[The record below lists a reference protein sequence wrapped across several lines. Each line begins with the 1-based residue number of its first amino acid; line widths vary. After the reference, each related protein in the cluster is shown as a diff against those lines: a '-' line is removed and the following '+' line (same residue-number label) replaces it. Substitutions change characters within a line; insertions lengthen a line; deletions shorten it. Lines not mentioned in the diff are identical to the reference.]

1 MKKIVWSYGLP
12 AGLISL
18 LGYVLTTI
26 TGAEHMTL
34 SMIYGFTSMILGFSL
49 IFVAVKKYRE
59 TIGAGTIT
67 FGKAFMIGLYIVLI
81 ASTIYVVAWLIYYY
95 NFFPDFPEKYAA
107 LSIQQMEESGASA
120 AAITS
125 QKEEN
130 AQFIE
135 SYKNPIFV
143 TLMTY
148 VEILT
153 VGLPIALL
161 SAAILKRKPKLV

>member
-18 LGYVLTTI
+18 LGYALTTI
-26 TGAEHMTL
+26 TGADHMML
-34 SMIYGFTSMILGFSL
+34 SMIYGFASMILGFSL

-67 FGKAFMIGLYIVLI
+67 FGKAFLIGLYIVLI

-95 NFFPDFPEKYAA
+95 NFFPDFPQKYAA
-107 LSIQQMEESGASA
+107 MSLEQMRENGASA
-120 AAITS
+120 AEIAKT
-125 QKEEN
+125 QAEMDE
-130 AQFIE
+130 FII
-135 SYKNPIFV
+135 SYQNPLFV
-143 TLMTY
+143 TVMTY

-161 SAAILKRKPKLV
+161 SAALLKRKPKLA